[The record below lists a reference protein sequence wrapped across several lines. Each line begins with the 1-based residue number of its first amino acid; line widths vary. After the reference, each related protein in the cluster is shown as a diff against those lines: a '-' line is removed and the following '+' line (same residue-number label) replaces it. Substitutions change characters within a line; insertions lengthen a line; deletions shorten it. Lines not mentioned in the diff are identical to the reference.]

1 MKDLNN
7 IKQNLIQ
14 DYIDGISITE
24 LSEKYKVSKNSI
36 LENLRTWNITQHNS
50 KKSLIKDFDKDIIKP
65 WKEGKSLRYLA
76 DVYHT
81 SRTTLS
87 EKLKN
92 LGYNIKNKQIES
104 KISETIFDSIDTE
117 EKAYWLGFIYAD
129 GNIKTVTKKI
139 QTYTLNITLKNSDIE
154 HLHKFNIFM
163 SGTVNIRQNTNS
175 CVWAASNKHL
185 WQTLNKY
192 GCTPNKSLTLK
203 FPNENIF
210 KSKDL
215 IRHFV
220 RGYFDGDGCISYN
233 KYKYGIVPRIN
244 PIKR

>member
-1 MKDLNN
+1 MFMKDLNN
-7 IKQNLIQ
+7 IKQNLTQ

-36 LENLRTWNITQHNS
+36 LENLRTWNITQHNP

-76 DVYHT
+76 DIYHT

-104 KISETIFDSIDTE
+104 RISETIFDSIDTE

-175 CVWAASNKHL
+175 CVSPASNKHL
-185 WQTLNKY
+185 
-192 GCTPNKSLTLK
+192 
-203 FPNENIF
+203 
-210 KSKDL
+210 
-215 IRHFV
+215 
-220 RGYFDGDGCISYN
+220 
-233 KYKYGIVPRIN
+233 
-244 PIKR
+244 